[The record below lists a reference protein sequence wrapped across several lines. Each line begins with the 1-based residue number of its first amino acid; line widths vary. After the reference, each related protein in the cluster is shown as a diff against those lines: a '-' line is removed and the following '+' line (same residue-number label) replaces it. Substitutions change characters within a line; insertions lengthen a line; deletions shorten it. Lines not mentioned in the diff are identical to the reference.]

1 MSAIPLICLIP
12 VVGGTLYAIVSV
24 VIVLRY
30 FEQANRNPEKRTD
43 FSPAVTILKPVCGL
57 EKGLKANLRSAC
69 LQSYPEYEV
78 IFSVQDPRDPALSI
92 LHEIRQEFGCRRVS
106 VVVGDVK
113 AGSNG
118 KVNNLLGALSKA
130 SHDVLVISDS
140 DTRLRPDYLSNI
152 VAPLADPEV
161 ACACTLFKVTQADR
175 LVEKLEALTVNADF
189 MPSVVF
195 AEVTGASKC
204 CLGPSIAIRRAT
216 LDQIGGLKSLAD
228 YLVEDYEL
236 GRRIWASG
244 KKIALV
250 PYIIDILVDLPGW
263 RRWWTHQVYWDQ
275 NTRLARPGAFLATC
289 LIRSVP
295 FALVFALL
303 RLFDP
308 IGLAAL
314 STAVAVRII
323 TAAMILKWG
332 FKDESGLRTLA
343 LLPFRDVLGLIIWAL
358 AFTQQTVIWRGVKFN
373 LIRGGRMVRLES

>member
-30 FEQANRNPEKRTD
+30 FEQANRNPKKRTD

-57 EKGLKANLRSAC
+57 EKELTANLRSAC
-69 LQSYPEYEV
+69 LQSYPDYEV

-106 VVVGDVK
+106 VVVSDVQ

-130 SHDVLVISDS
+130 SHDVVVISDS
-140 DTRLRPDYLSNI
+140 DTRLRSDYLSNI

-161 ACACTLFKVTQADR
+161 ACACTLFKVTEADR
-175 LVEKLEALTVNADF
+175 LVEKLEALTINADF

-244 KKIALV
+244 KKMALV
-250 PYIIDILVDLPGW
+250 PYVIDVVVDLPDW

-275 NTRLARPGAFLATC
+275 NTRLARPSAFLATC

-323 TAAMILKWG
+323 TAAMLLKWG
-332 FKDESGLRTLA
+332 FKEEARLRTLA
-343 LLPFRDVLGLIIWAL
+343 LLPFRDILGLITWAL
-358 AFTQQTVIWRGVKFN
+358 SFTQQTVIWRGAKFQ
-373 LIRGGRMVRLES
+373 LTRGGRMVPIES